1 MNEAFST
8 AGLTVFERGWLS
20 SNNILFDA
28 AAAPTVLVDT
38 GHCVHAEQ
46 TMALVSHALQG
57 RPLTGIVN
65 THLHSDHCGGNA
77 ALAAHYGSAI
87 TIPAGEADKVARWD
101 EDALTYKLTGQSC
114 PRFAHSDVM
123 NGGDEIVLGAM
134 PWRVMASPGHDPESM
149 VLYQPETQILISADA
164 LWENG
169 FGVVFPE
176 LEGESGFGDVRA
188 TLDLIGA
195 LPVRWVVPGHGAPF
209 EGTGAALERAY
220 RKLDAFIADPP
231 RHARHA
237 AKVLIKYHLMECH
250 SMPLDALMHWLAD
263 TKYFVVI
270 NGVYFADTPVSEW
283 ATTLLEELVAS
294 NALAKSGDVVRNV

>member
-1 MNEAFST
+1 MNEAF
-8 AGLTVFERGWLS
+8 AAVGLTVFERGWLS
-20 SNNILFDA
+20 SNNILFNAVDA
-28 AAAPTVLVDT
+28 PPVLVDT
-38 GHCVHAEQ
+38 GHCSHTEQ
-46 TMALVSHALQG
+46 TLALVGHALQG
-57 RPLTGIVN
+57 RPLAGVVN

-77 ALAAHYGSAI
+77 ALNAQYGCSI

-114 PRFAHSDVM
+114 PRFAHTDVM
-123 NGGDEIVLGAM
+123 NTGDPILLGTM

-149 VLYQPETQILISADA
+149 VLYQPDTQILISADA

-209 EGTGAALERAY
+209 QDAGAALERAY

-250 SMPLDALMHWLAD
+250 RMPLESLVQWMAG
-263 TKYFVVI
+263 TKYFAVI
-270 NGVYFADTPVSEW
+270 NGVYFADVAVKEW
-283 ATTLLEELVAS
+283 AMTLLQELLAS
-294 NALAKSGDVVRNV
+294 KALARSGDLIEDA

>member
-1 MNEAFST
+1 
-8 AGLTVFERGWLS
+8 
-20 SNNILFDA
+20 
-28 AAAPTVLVDT
+28 
-38 GHCVHAEQ
+38 
-46 TMALVSHALQG
+46 MALVAHTLQG
-57 RPLTGIVN
+57 RPLARVVN

-77 ALAAHYGSAI
+77 ALAARYGCTI

-101 EDALTYKLTGQSC
+101 EDALTYKPTGQSC
-114 PRFAHSDVM
+114 PPFTHTDVM
-123 NGGDEIVLGAM
+123 HAGDEIVLGAL
-134 PWRVMASPGHDPESM
+134 PWRVMASPGHDTESM
-149 VLYQPETQILISADA
+149 VLYQPEAQILISADA

-195 LPVRWVVPGHGAPF
+195 LPVRWVIPGHGAPF
-209 EGTGAALERAY
+209 RDAGAALERAH

-250 SMPLDALMHWLAD
+250 RMSVEALVQWLSD
-263 TKYFVVI
+263 TKYFAVI
-270 NGVYFADTPVSEW
+270 HRLYFASIPLKEW
-283 ATTLLEELVAS
+283 TATLLEELVAS
-294 NALAKSGDVVRNV
+294 KALARSGGVIENA

>member
-1 MNEAFST
+1 MNEAFSA

-20 SNNILFDA
+20 SNNILFHA
-28 AAAPTVLVDT
+28 EAAPAVLVDT
-38 GHCVHAEQ
+38 GHCTHADQ
-46 TMALVSHALQG
+46 TMALVAHTLQG
-57 RPLTGIVN
+57 QPLAGVVN

-77 ALAAHYGSAI
+77 ALGAHHGCTI
-87 TIPAGEADKVARWD
+87 TIPVGEADKVARWD
-101 EDALTYKLTGQSC
+101 EDALTYKPTGQSC
-114 PRFAHSDVM
+114 PPFAHTGVM
-123 NGGDEIVLGAM
+123 RAGDEIMLGTM

-149 VLYQPETQILISADA
+149 VLYQPELQILISADA

-188 TLDLIGA
+188 TLDLIGG
-195 LPVRWVVPGHGAPF
+195 LPVQWVIPGHGAPF
-209 EGTGAALERAY
+209 QGTGASLERAH
-220 RKLDAFIADPP
+220 RKLDAFIADPA

-250 SMPLDALMHWLAD
+250 RLPLEALVQWLAD

-270 NGVYFADTPVSEW
+270 NRQYFASMPVEQW
-283 ATTLLEELVAS
+283 AMSLADELVAS
-294 NALAKSGDVVRNV
+294 KALARTGAWIENL